1 MVYNFM
7 THGNL
12 RNHLHKYNTNK
23 PPLSWKLRLQICI
36 GMVHRLH
43 YLHKLVVTFTII
55 HDEVKT
61 TNILLDED
69 WVAKV
74 MGFPEL
80 DPRARPGPA

>member
-1 MVYNFM
+1 MEATLANLYW
-7 THGNL
+7 HGAQAA
-12 RNHLHKYNTNK
+12 
-23 PPLSWKLRLQICI
+23 LSSQIRCN
-36 GMVHRLH
+36 
-43 YLHKLVVTFTII
+43 YTII

-80 DPRARPGPA
+80 DPRARPGPT